1 MVWFDGQAMIGQSL
15 KQYRIDAAL
24 GEGGMGVVYRAQ
36 DLKLQRPV
44 AIKLLAPE
52 LVQDP
57 ERRKRFFQEA
67 RAAARITHPAIAQIY
82 DVDEVDGVIFIAME
96 LVEGSTIRDL
106 IRRRELDLL
115 GSIDVAIQVAEGLA
129 RAHEAGIVHRDIKPA
144 NVILTRDGQAK
155 ILDFGLAKLIDP
167 GAPDG
172 GEALSMV
179 STVAQTRVGTLM
191 GTAAYMSPEQVK
203 GLPVD
208 FRSDLFSLG
217 VTLFE
222 MATWELPFQRNTMME
237 TMHAVAFDETPSI
250 HSVRPNLPLDL
261 QQILSRCLRKR
272 PEDRYPDARTLVQEL
287 RALRRD
293 TESGKASTFSLRRRI
308 VEALTQLPQLA
319 PRQYGWAAGALIV
332 LGVIL
337 YLILTNVSLG
347 SLIGLTIV
355 ALLVYRHVRNRPQRI
370 LEQFVRK
377 VRNVPEVRLITVQDR
392 KITVVVDRP
401 VGQLYG
407 RINAQ
412 LSTCNRKLFFGD
424 PLSVVIRHELTVSET
439 HTFLTSTGV
448 QYVRD
453 DVAAAA
459 NP

>member
-1 MVWFDGQAMIGQSL
+1 
-15 KQYRIDAAL
+15 
-24 GEGGMGVVYRAQ
+24 MGVVYRAQ

-52 LVQDP
+52 LVQDA

-96 LVEGSTIRDL
+96 LVEGATVRDL

-144 NVILTRDGQAK
+144 NVMLTKDGHAK
-155 ILDFGLAKLIDP
+155 ILDFGLAKLADP
-167 GAPDG
+167 AEPAG
-172 GEALSMV
+172 GEGMSML
-179 STVAQTRVGTLM
+179 STVTQTRVGTLM

-237 TMHAVAFDETPSI
+237 TLHAVAFDETPSI
-250 HSVRPNLPLDL
+250 HSVRPNLPLEL
-261 QQILSRCLRKR
+261 QQIISRCLRKR

-293 TESGKASTFSLRRRI
+293 TESGKASTFSLRRR
-308 VEALTQLPQLA
+308 VLEVMRQLPQLA
-319 PRQYGWAAGALIV
+319 PRQYGWAAGVLVGLAL
-332 LGVIL
+332 IL

-347 SLIGLTIV
+347 GFIGFSIV
-355 ALLVYRHVRNRPQRI
+355 ALLAYRHVRNRPQRMV
-370 LEQFVRK
+370 EQFVRK
-377 VRNVPEVRLITVQDR
+377 IRHVPEVRLISVQDR
-392 KITVVVDRP
+392 RITVIVDRP

-412 LSTCNRKLFFGD
+412 LNACNRKLFFGD
-424 PLSVVIRHELTVSET
+424 PMSVTIRHDLAAPET
-439 HTFLTSTGV
+439 HTLLTSTGV
-448 QYVRD
+448 HYVRD
-453 DVAAAA
+453 DVATAVARTGGTA
-459 NP
+459 QER